1 MVKNNSTCLAS
12 SPAGF
17 INCNVMKHIFFLFIM
32 LVGATPASAELLV
45 ESGDWAAYKEKNSG
59 GTVCFASSEPTK
71 AKGAYKK
78 RGDIFAIVT
87 HQPQENTVNEVSFQ
101 AGYTYKKGV
110 DINAKIDTKKSFKLF
125 TQGESAW
132 TYDKKSDEA
141 MVTAM
146 KRGTTMVV
154 KGISSRGTK
163 TTDTYSLKGFTKA
176 LKTAAK
182 ACGIK

>member
-1 MVKNNSTCLAS
+1 MLA
-12 SPAGF
+12 
-17 INCNVMKHIFFLFIM
+17 IT
-32 LVGATPASAELLV
+32 TPASAELLV
-45 ESGDWAAYKEKNSG
+45 ESGDWAAYKEKSSG

-87 HQPQENTVNEVSFQ
+87 HRPQENTINEVSFQ
-101 AGYTYKKGV
+101 TGYKYKKGA
-110 DINAKIDTKKSFKLF
+110 DAIAKIDGNKTFKMF

-141 MVTAM
+141 MVRAM
-146 KRGTTMVV
+146 KGGTTMVT
-154 KGISSRGTK
+154 KGTSSRGTK

-176 LKTAAK
+176 LKTAAQ